1 MTLVP
6 PELLDRLPNDG
17 AWGVFVTVV
26 LAVWIGFKTLA
37 KADTD
42 KMEQSFGWFGQ
53 KASQIVNWFRDG
65 ERRQIEHEQRLE
77 DARVRV
83 FEGKIKS
90 MEEMIRHDRSW
101 YEEQLTVERERNE
114 AEVIRLE
121 QRIEDVVEERRV
133 VEKWMEYAMQWAS
146 EVYSLAVQHS
156 WNPQITPLMSF
167 SVWRK
172 TTQSDV
178 D

>member
-1 MTLVP
+1 MVP

-17 AWGVFVTVV
+17 AWGAFVTVV

-83 FEGKIKS
+83 FEDKIKS

-133 VEKWMEYAMQWAS
+133 VEKWMEDAMQWAS

-172 TTQSDV
+172 KIQRDTD
-178 D
+178 

>member
-1 MTLVP
+1 MVP

-17 AWGVFVTVV
+17 AWGIFVTVV
-26 LAVWIGFKTLA
+26 LAIWIGVKTLA

-42 KMEQSFGWFGQ
+42 KMEQSFGWFGH
-53 KASQIVNWFRDG
+53 KASQVVRWFRDK

-83 FEGKIKS
+83 FEDKIKS

-114 AEVIRLE
+114 AETQRLE

-146 EVYSLAVQHS
+146 DVYSLAVQHA
-156 WNPQITPLMSF
+156 WAPQITPLMSF

-172 TTQSDV
+172 TMQGDV

>member
-26 LAVWIGFKTLA
+26 IAVWIGFKTLA

-83 FEGKIKS
+83 FEDKIKS

-172 TTQSDV
+172 KIQRDTD
-178 D
+178 

>member
-1 MTLVP
+1 MIP

-17 AWGVFVTVV
+17 AWGIFVTVV
-26 LAVWIGFKTLA
+26 LAIWIGVKTLA

-42 KMEQSFGWFGQ
+42 KMEQSFGWFGH
-53 KASQIVNWFRDG
+53 KASQIVRWFRDK

-83 FEGKIKS
+83 FEEKIQS
-90 MEEMIRHDRSW
+90 LENMITYDRKW
-101 YEEQLTVERERNE
+101 YEEQLHVERDRNE
-114 AEVIRLE
+114 AETQRLE

>member
-26 LAVWIGFKTLA
+26 LAIWIGVKTLA

-42 KMEQSFGWFGQ
+42 KMEQSFGWFGH
-53 KASQIVNWFRDG
+53 KVSQVVRWFRDK

-83 FEGKIKS
+83 FEEKIKS
-90 MEEMIRHDRSW
+90 LEGMIKRDRQW
-101 YEEQLTVERERNE
+101 YEQQLTVERERNE
-114 AEVIRLE
+114 KENKRLE
-121 QRIEDVVEERRV
+121 DRIEEEVEERQLIQS
-133 VEKWMEYAMQWAS
+133 WMEYAMQWAS
-146 EVYSLAVQHS
+146 DVYSLAVQHA
-156 WNPQITPLMSF
+156 WTPTITPLMSF
-167 SVWRK
+167 SVWRR
-172 TTQSDV
+172 TTQSDP

>member
-1 MTLVP
+1 MVP

-26 LAVWIGFKTLA
+26 LAVWVGFKALS

-42 KMEQSFGWFGQ
+42 KMEESFGWVGR
-53 KASQIVNWFRDG
+53 KVSQVVTWFRDG
-65 ERRQIEHEQRLE
+65 ERRQIAHEQRLE

-83 FEGKIKS
+83 FEDKIKS
-90 MEEMIRHDRSW
+90 LEEMITYDRKW
-101 YEEQLTVERERNE
+101 YEEQLHSERDRNDAE
-114 AEVIRLE
+114 ARRLE

-146 EVYSLAVQHS
+146 DVYSLAVQHA

-172 TTQSDV
+172 AAQRGTED
-178 D
+178 